1 MSQSEMIKILLK
13 KLGQR
18 FSSSLNIE
26 LSSVHGESVQDE
38 SVDSEE
44 VFKWFLA
51 SILFGA
57 RISETIVVNTYKQ
70 FEKEKVLSAEKILT
84 TGWDGLVRILD
95 DGGYVRYDF
104 KTATKLLEIMGALKE
119 LYQGDLNKLHL
130 EAKDSSDLESRLKNL
145 GKGIGDVTVNI
156 FLRELRGRWQ
166 KADPLPSDLVILS
179 ARNLGLLQDEPS
191 LRPEPSGSKT
201 GRVLSPPPKAGF
213 STKIR
218 SKKEILNELK
228 SVYQKNKI
236 KGKSFV
242 DFEAALLRLG
252 KDFCRK
258 EKCEIC
264 VVKNFCKSR

>member
-1 MSQSEMIKILLK
+1 MSQGQMIKTLLK
-13 KLGQR
+13 NLGQR
-18 FSSSLNIE
+18 FSSSLGID
-26 LSSVHGESVQDE
+26 LSSA
-38 SVDSEE
+38 DSEE
-44 VFKWFLA
+44 VLKWFFA

-57 RISETIVVNTYKQ
+57 RISETIVINTYRQ
-70 FEKEKVLSAEKILT
+70 FEKENVLSAQKIVD

-104 KTATKLLEIMGALKE
+104 KTATKLLEIMRTLVE

-130 EAKDSSDLESRLKNL
+130 EAKDSSDLEKKLKNL

-156 FLRELRGRWQ
+156 FLRELRGTWQ

-179 ARNLGLLQDEPS
+179 ARNLKLLS
-191 LRPEPSGSKT
+191 
-201 GRVLSPPPKAGF
+201 F
-213 STKIR
+213 KIG

-228 SVYQKNKI
+228 SVYQKNKV
-236 KGKSFV
+236 KGKHLV

-258 EKCEIC
+258 EKCETC
-264 VVKNFCKSR
+264 VVKNFCKNWL

>member
-1 MSQSEMIKILLK
+1 MPQAEMIKILLK
-13 KLGQR
+13 KLGQE
-18 FSSSLNIE
+18 FSSSLNIK
-26 LSSVHGESVQDE
+26 LSSVHGESVHGE

-70 FEKEKVLSAEKILT
+70 FEKEKVLSAEKILN

-104 KTATKLLEIMGALKE
+104 KTATKLLEIMATLKE
-119 LYQGDLNKLHL
+119 LYHGDLNKLHL
-130 EAKDSSDLESRLKNL
+130 EAKDSSDLETKLKNL
-145 GKGIGDVTVNI
+145 GRGIGEVTVNI
-156 FLRELRGRWQ
+156 FLRELRGIWQ
-166 KADPLPSDLVILS
+166 KAEPLPSDLVILS
-179 ARNLGLLQDEPS
+179 ARNLGLL
-191 LRPEPSGSKT
+191 
-201 GRVLSPPPKAGF
+201 SP
-213 STKIR
+213 KIR

-228 SVYQKNKI
+228 SVYQKNKV
-236 KGKSFV
+236 KGKDFV

-258 EKCEIC
+258 GKCEIC
-264 VVKNFCKSR
+264 VIKNFCQSR

>member
-1 MSQSEMIKILLK
+1 MSQREMIKILLK
-13 KLGQR
+13 KLGR
-18 FSSSLNIE
+18 KFSSSLNIK
-26 LSSVHGESVQDE
+26 LSAA
-38 SVDSEE
+38 DSEE

-70 FEKEKVLSAEKILT
+70 FEKEGVLSAEKILT
-84 TGWDGLVRILD
+84 TGWDGLVKILD

-104 KTATKLLEIMGALKE
+104 KTATKLLEIMAMLNE
-119 LYQGDLNKLHL
+119 LYQGDLNKLHQ
-130 EAKDSSDLESRLKNL
+130 EAKDSSDLESKLKNL
-145 GKGIGDVTVNI
+145 GRGIGDVTVNI

-179 ARNLGLLQDEPS
+179 ARNLRLIP
-191 LRPEPSGSKT
+191 
-201 GRVLSPPPKAGF
+201 PPPKAGF

-228 SVYQKNKI
+228 SVYRKNKI
-236 KGKSFV
+236 KGKDFV
-242 DFEAALLRLG
+242 DFEAALLRLA

-258 EKCEIC
+258 EKCEVC
-264 VVKNFCKSR
+264 AVKDFCKCR